1 MRVVPQRTKLTAMD
15 ELELTAEKA
24 EHQKITLSFD
34 EERSGLLRAVLAGFD
49 HLDEAEELL
58 QTFLGALAELS
69 ERSPY
74 AVAQLFQQA
83 NENRPDISTRMMI
96 ADAVIAN
103 PLPGN
108 KEPVSVT
115 VNIQPREDGQAR
127 HQLFSNLPGQVTK
140 KLLNAMHDKLMEKVA

>member
-1 MRVVPQRTKLTAMD
+1 MD
-15 ELELTAEKA
+15 ELELTAQAA

-34 EERSGLLRAVLAGFD
+34 EERSGLLRAVLAGFE

-58 QTFLGALAELS
+58 QTFLSALAELS
-69 ERSPY
+69 ERSPF
-74 AVAQLFQQA
+74 AVAQMFQQA
-83 NENRPDISTRMMI
+83 NEKGSDISTRMMI

-108 KEPVSVT
+108 DKPVSVT

-140 KLLNAMHDKLMEKVA
+140 KLLNAMHDKLMEKVV